1 MTRPYPFRQL
11 FMIMAAATLL
21 VTAISISILYLA
33 AVEQYRLRLADVAQ
47 YQASLIETIAEFDL
61 RANGD
66 TDPAAVQ
73 STTLDKVDFAQR
85 AFRGFGESGEIMLA
99 RRRGDEIEFIV
110 SRRPESA
117 ATPRPIP
124 FDGEWAEPMR
134 RALTGESGVVAGLD
148 YRGVRVLAAYEPV
161 GIFDLGL
168 VAKIDIAEIRTP
180 FVHAGLISVALAVLV
195 IFIASRVF
203 FRVSAPIQHAIDRNA
218 ETFLTLAE
226 TTREGIILA
235 DTHGIIEF
243 VNPAA
248 ERLFGFRHGELV
260 GEPLTRLM
268 PAEHA
273 AAHDGYVKNYLHT
286 GIGKIIGVGRQLTA
300 MRKDGTRF
308 PIYLSIGDIR
318 TSSARLFA
326 GVILDMSEQ
335 QQLQREI
342 LQIPVSEQRRI
353 GQELHDGLGQQ
364 LTGLGLLAT
373 SLVNKASKVEH
384 DLARRLA
391 DGLQD
396 AIAQVRALSR
406 GLMPVDVDAEGFM
419 SALQTLIDEVR
430 AHSRIAIELVIEQP
444 VRIAD
449 NNAAMH
455 LYRIAQE
462 AINNA
467 LKHADAN
474 RIEVCL
480 GADGN
485 RGFIAIRD
493 DGRGFDRDRTPG
505 DGLGL
510 RIMQHRCGLIDAQF
524 TLVTSLGDGTEIKCY
539 FPIDSRAEARA

>member
-11 FMIMAAATLL
+11 FLIMAVATLL
-21 VTAISISILYLA
+21 VSALSISSLYLA
-33 AVEQYRLRLADVAQ
+33 AVEQFRLRLADVAR
-47 YQASLIETIAEFDL
+47 YQARMIETIAEFDR
-61 RANGD
+61 RAGGD
-66 TDPAAVQ
+66 ADPAAAQ
-73 STTLDKVDFAQR
+73 AATLEQIDFAHR
-85 AFRGFGESGEIMLA
+85 EFEGFGETGEFMLA
-99 RRRGDEIEFIV
+99 RRSDNAIEFV
-110 SRRPESA
+110 LSRSRDSA
-117 ATPRPIP
+117 QTPRPIP
-124 FDGEWAEPMR
+124 FDGKWAEPMR
-134 RALTGESGVVAGLD
+134 RALSGESGVIAALD
-148 YRGVRVLAAYEPV
+148 YRGVRVLAAYRPV
-161 GIFDLGL
+161 EIFGLGL
-168 VAKIDIAEIRTP
+168 VTKVDIAEIRAP
-180 FVHAGLISVALAVLV
+180 YIQAGFISIALSVLV

-203 FRVSAPIQHAIDRNA
+203 FRVSAPIQQAIDRNA

-226 TTREGIILA
+226 TTRESIILA

-268 PAEHA
+268 PLEHA
-273 AAHDGYVKNYLHT
+273 AAHDGYVKNYLQT
-286 GIGKIIGVGRQLTA
+286 GVGKIIGIGRQLTA

-326 GVILDMSEQ
+326 GVIVDMSEQ
-335 QQLQREI
+335 QKLQREI

-373 SLVNKASKVEH
+373 SLVNKASKIEH

-406 GLMPVDVDAEGFM
+406 GLMPVDIDAEGFM
-419 SALQTLIDEVR
+419 SALQNLIDDVG
-430 AHSRIAIELVIEQP
+430 AHSRIAIELVIDAP
-444 VRIAD
+444 LRIVDDAC
-449 NNAAMH
+449 AMH

-467 LKHADAN
+467 LKHAEAS
-474 RIEVCL
+474 RIEVRL
-480 GADGN
+480 GIDGN
-485 RGFIAIRD
+485 RGFISILD
-493 DGRGFDRDRTPG
+493 DGRGFDRERALG

-524 TLVTSLGDGTEIKCY
+524 TLATSPGAGTEIRCL
-539 FPIDSRAEARA
+539 FPIEARAQAQA

>member
-1 MTRPYPFRQL
+1 
-11 FMIMAAATLL
+11 MAAATLI
-21 VTAISISILYLA
+21 VTALSISSLYLA

-47 YQASLIETIAEFDL
+47 YQASLIETIAEFGR
-61 RANGD
+61 RANAD
-66 TDPAAVQ
+66 ADSAAIQ
-73 STTLDKVDFAQR
+73 AMTLEQIDLAQR
-85 AFRGFGESGEIMLA
+85 AFQGFGKSGEIMLA
-99 RRRGDEIEFIV
+99 RQRGDEIEFIM
-110 SRRPESA
+110 SRRHESA

-124 FDGEWAEPMR
+124 FDGKWAEPMR
-134 RALTGESGVVAGLD
+134 RALSGESGVIAALD
-148 YRGVRVLAAYEPV
+148 YRGERVLAAYEPV
-161 GIFDLGL
+161 AIFGLGL

-180 FVHAGLISVALAVLV
+180 FVHAGFVSVALAVLV

-235 DTHGIIEF
+235 DTRGVIEF

-248 ERLFGFRHGELV
+248 ERLFGFRHGELI

-268 PAEHA
+268 PPEHA
-273 AAHDGYVKNYLHT
+273 AAHDGYVRNYLQT
-286 GIGKIIGVGRQLTA
+286 GVGKIIGIGRQLTA

-373 SLVNKASKVEH
+373 SLVNKASKIEH

-406 GLMPVDVDAEGFM
+406 GLMPVDVDAEGFR
-419 SALQTLIDEVR
+419 SALQTLIDDIR
-430 AHSRIAIELVIEQP
+430 AHSRIAIELVIDQP
-444 VRIAD
+444 VRITD
-449 NNAAMH
+449 NNRAMH

-462 AINNA
+462 AVNNA
-467 LKHADAN
+467 LKHADAQ
-474 RIEVCL
+474 RIEVRL
-480 GADGN
+480 GIDGN
-485 RGFIAIRD
+485 RGFMAIRD
-493 DGRGFDRDRTPG
+493 DGRGFDRERALG

-524 TLVTSLGDGTEIKCY
+524 TLTTSPGDGTEIKCH
-539 FPIDSRAEARA
+539 FPIETRAEAQA